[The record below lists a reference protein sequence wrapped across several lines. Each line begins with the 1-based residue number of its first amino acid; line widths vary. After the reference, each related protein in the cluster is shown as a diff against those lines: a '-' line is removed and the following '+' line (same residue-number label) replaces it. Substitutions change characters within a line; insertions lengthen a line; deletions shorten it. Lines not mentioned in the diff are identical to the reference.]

1 MERHTLF
8 VIGLLVA
15 APLSAEPQAGSPAGP
30 AMNSPAPAVD
40 VPPPGLPEKRG
51 PALDAIKPIRITGQ
65 VVEVRDDVIVLQK
78 GKERWEV
85 ARHAGT
91 RIKGEIRKGARVTV
105 DFRAVAASI
114 EVRDEK
120 IR

>member
-1 MERHTLF
+1 MERYILF
-8 VIGLLVA
+8 VIGMLAA
-15 APLSAEPQAGSPAGP
+15 APLSAEPQAGTRPGP
-30 AMNSPAPAVD
+30 AVNPAAPAAD
-40 VPPPGLPEKRG
+40 VPQHVVPEKRG
-51 PALDAIKPIRITGQ
+51 PALDAIRPIRITGQ
-65 VVEVRDDVIVLQK
+65 VAEVRDDVVVVQK